1 MDPQDADLVATDMF
15 AVQHADPLNPWEH
28 SKKKKPK
35 KTLISGFFKRE
46 ADEEVREEREATE
59 GAAELKKAAR
69 ELKKQEILVKFNV
82 LVAKWNL
89 PRKGTFSRGP
99 GAGRTMLAAVWI
111 EGLYATADLVANGN
125 MAEPSL
131 IVLPPLDPKKAADI
145 PSWKPWNVPTT
156 GLTPQKYLRKWSRI
170 TSRWRTKLLRLLP
183 NVTSSW
189 LLKVPMLKVPMR
201 KVPMLKQ
208 KRSTITLP
216 GNGRSSLVFS
226 GLCQTDL

>member
-1 MDPQDADLVATDMF
+1 MF
-15 AVQHADPLNPWEH
+15 AADMLAVQAMQHADPLNPWEQ

-35 KTLISGFFKRE
+35 KTLISGFFKRKT
-46 ADEEVREEREATE
+46 DEEITEERIATE
-59 GAAELKKAAR
+59 RAAELQKAAR
-69 ELKKQEILVKFNV
+69 DLKKQEILVKFNV

-125 MAEPSL
+125 MAEPSV
-131 IVLPPLDPKKAADI
+131 IVLPPLDVKKAADI

-156 GLTPQKYLRKWSRI
+156 GLTPEKVVAYHQSLANQTAQTAAECDKQLARQGADAEGA
-170 TSRWRTKLLRLLP
+170 KL
-183 NVTSSW
+183 
-189 LLKVPMLKVPMR
+189 PMLKP
-201 KVPMLKQ
+201 

-226 GLCQTDL
+226 GLCRTDL